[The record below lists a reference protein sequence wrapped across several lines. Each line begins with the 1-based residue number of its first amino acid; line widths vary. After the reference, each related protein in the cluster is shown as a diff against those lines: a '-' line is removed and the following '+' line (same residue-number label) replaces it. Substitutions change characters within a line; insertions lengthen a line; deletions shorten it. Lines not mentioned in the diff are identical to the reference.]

1 MRDYVCSCQEE
12 EGFSSRNSIFE
23 WLGEIPRCPSFRGE
37 KRRLKVKWAED
48 VGNMGEEAR
57 GGGRNLNLV
66 PSALSAPPPQ
76 RAEVPTYFGAP

>member
-23 WLGEIPRCPSFRGE
+23 WLGGRYLAVRGE
-37 KRRLKVKWAED
+37 ERRRKVKWAEE

>member
-1 MRDYVCSCQEE
+1 MCTTMCARAKKKRGSPP
-12 EGFSSRNSIFE
+12 GIPFSSGWGRY
-23 WLGEIPRCPSFRGE
+23 LAVRGE
-37 KRRLKVKWAED
+37 ERRRKVKWAEE

-57 GGGRNLNLV
+57 GGERNLNLV